1 VLVVDDEVI
10 ARMVISE
17 YLRECGY
24 RVIEAVGFEEA
35 SAVLQ
40 HAELRVDVVLCGMR
54 QAVAAGGFAL
64 AQWLRKHRPHTE
76 IILAGNHARAADA
89 AGDLCESGPT
99 LAKPYDPQLVLDR
112 IKQLLAKNVNK

>member
-1 VLVVDDEVI
+1 LSQCEATRVDDEVI

-24 RVIEAVGFEEA
+24 RVIEAVSFEEA

-54 QAVAAGGFAL
+54 PVDNE
-64 AQWLRKHRPHTE
+64 H
-76 IILAGNHARAADA
+76 
-89 AGDLCESGPT
+89 S
-99 LAKPYDPQLVLDR
+99 LDR
-112 IKQLLAKNVNK
+112 RG